1 MAYTAIFR
9 GISSCFPH
17 LERLLN
23 GGVGEV
29 GANGQGS
36 IWRVTT
42 YNKHRMP
49 RFKLKGALERS
60 ASADLWKHT
69 LSRIPTAYGRLTY
82 LVSLRDPNSGIYRHH
97 GLAAVFG
104 RDESIRALRESHD
117 RAFREWLMLDLELKT
132 ADLQEYIA
140 GLDDDPDVVLK
151 YLASTAHNE
160 FQLPESAR
168 AADRLLFHRDFE
180 TAVSLIRNG
189 LDAG

>member
-1 MAYTAIFR
+1 MAYAAIFR

-17 LERLLN
+17 LERLLKV
-23 GGVGEV
+23 GVGGEN
-29 GANGQGS
+29 ANGQGS
-36 IWRVTT
+36 VWRVTT

-97 GLAAVFG
+97 GLASVFG

-117 RAFREWLMLDLELKT
+117 RSFLEWLLLDLELKI

-140 GLDDDPDVVLK
+140 GLDDDGEVVLK
-151 YLASTAHNE
+151 YLASSARNE
-160 FQLPESAR
+160 FQLPEGAR
-168 AADRLLFHRDFE
+168 EADRFLFHRDFE
-180 TAVSLIRNG
+180 KAVALLRNG
-189 LDAG
+189 FGAS